1 MAMPACALPCRMW
14 CSDCATSAVA
24 DREAIGSG
32 VGVGVDTGTVAELGT
47 VVGAFGWWCA
57 CGEMVMVLDVVV
69 PWLNDNFCNLV
80 W

>member
-1 MAMPACALPCRMW
+1 MPACALPCRMW

-57 CGEMVMVLDVVV
+57 CGEVVLDVGV
-69 PWLNDNFCNLV
+69 PWLNDNFL
-80 W
+80 